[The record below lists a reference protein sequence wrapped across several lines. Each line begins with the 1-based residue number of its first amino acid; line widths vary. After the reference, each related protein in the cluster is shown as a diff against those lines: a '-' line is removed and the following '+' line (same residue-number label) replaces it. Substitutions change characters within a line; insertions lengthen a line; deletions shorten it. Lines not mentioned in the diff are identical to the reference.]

1 MKKKFNDEGILD
13 AIFQIKIEK
22 KDVTLESL
30 VKLWYYLNRDAG
42 IVQWLVHLVANEGTA
57 VRICLLA
64 PVTFLF
70 ELL

>member
-30 VKLWYYLNRDAG
+30 VKL
-42 IVQWLVHLVANEGTA
+42 
-57 VRICLLA
+57 
-64 PVTFLF
+64 
-70 ELL
+70 